1 MSDIFSVF
9 DFPGQILH
17 VPQVAGET
25 NQSTGTWTA
34 PATPASI
41 PIKGSIQ
48 DITAEDLQYLP
59 EGEYVFGDRKISTA
73 AVLSDGDILQV
84 TEPGGAVST
93 WTVKTRERT
102 SYFLPKFGM
111 PLRHVYLLKRRA

>member
-1 MSDIFSVF
+1 MGDIFSVF

-25 NQSTGTWTA
+25 NQSTGAW
-34 PATPASI
+34 TPASQPSAVAI
-41 PIKGSIQ
+41 TGSIQ
-48 DITAEDLQYLP
+48 DITAKDLQRLP
-59 EGEYVFGDRKISTA
+59 EGEYEIGDRKFSTGA
-73 AVLSDGDILQV
+73 SLNAGDLLQITEPDATV
-84 TEPGGAVST
+84 TE
-93 WTVKTRERT
+93 WTVKERERT